1 MRRSRVRVVV
11 AAIVAALAAGCGQ
24 IGSGERLTEERDID
38 AATRIEVSAGI
49 ALTVRI
55 GEPPAATVSAQE
67 NILPLIALE
76 VEDGTLRIEPTQPF
90 TSSERVEVAVTIP
103 GLEELTASGGAAV
116 ELVDAALDQ
125 LTVDLSGGSRLFGGT
140 SVTGLVLDAS
150 GGSRAE
156 LDGLTATTVEVDASG
171 GSVAEL
177 RATGSV
183 TGSASGGAH
192 VSVRGGATVSVDA
205 SGGASVDSE

>member
-1 MRRSRVRVVV
+1 MVVGAFV
-11 AAIVAALAAGCGQ
+11 AAVVTAGCGQ
-24 IGSGERLTEERDID
+24 LGSGERLTEEREID
-38 AATRIEVSAGI
+38 AATRVEVSSGI

-55 GEPPAATVSAQE
+55 GEPASATVSAQE
-67 NILPLIALE
+67 NILPLIA
-76 VEDGTLRIEPTQPF
+76 VEAEGGTLRIEPEQPF
-90 TSSERVEVAVTIP
+90 TSTERVEVAVTIP

-116 ELVDAALDQ
+116 ELVDVALDQ
-125 LTVDLSGGSRLFGGT
+125 LTVELSGGSRVFGGT
-140 SVTGLVLDAS
+140 SVTGLVLVAS

-156 LDGLTATTVEVDASG
+156 LDGLTATTIEVDASG

-177 RATGSV
+177 RATDAV